1 MRMWSGCTAEK
12 SEKKQQQEDKV
23 QRSSEEMVAAEETG
37 VNAAVVLSEQEGD
50 RRVTLEGVR

>member
-1 MRMWSGCTAEK
+1 MWSGCTAEK
-12 SEKKQQQEDKV
+12 SEKKQEDKV